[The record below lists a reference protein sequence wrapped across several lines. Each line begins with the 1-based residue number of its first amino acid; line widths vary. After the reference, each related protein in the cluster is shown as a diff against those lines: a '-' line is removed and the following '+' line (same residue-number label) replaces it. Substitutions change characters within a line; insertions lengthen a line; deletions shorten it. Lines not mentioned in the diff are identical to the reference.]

1 LHKKKFIIFFADQVV
16 FAGDSL
22 KLRCRAPTAG
32 TTVGERSIA
41 NVVWMWGSQDPA
53 EVFEEIRVE
62 NRYIAD
68 SGLVERYVILSKAL
82 HFYLIGMISVPCLPH
97 RC

>member
-1 LHKKKFIIFFADQVV
+1 M

-32 TTVGERSIA
+32 TMVGERSIA

-53 EVFEEIRVE
+53 KVFDEIRVE

-68 SGLVERYVILSKAL
+68 SGLVERYVLLSK
-82 HFYLIGMISVPCLPH
+82 Y
-97 RC
+97 

>member
-1 LHKKKFIIFFADQVV
+1 MISFPDQVV

-32 TTVGERSIA
+32 TMVGERSIA
-41 NVVWMWGSQDPA
+41 NVVWMWGGQDPA
-53 EVFEEIRVE
+53 EVFEEIRVK

-68 SGLVERYVILSKAL
+68 SGLVERYVILSIGL
-82 HFYLIGMISVPCLPH
+82 HCYLRMHTLCNTLLH
-97 RC
+97 